1 MEQTTQSKILNGLIV
16 RDALRE
22 ELARRVRDF
31 SVPPTLVIIQ
41 VGERED
47 SNVYIRQKIKF
58 GESVGVSVI
67 HKKFPDTIHK
77 DELQKEIDFCNED
90 PSVTAVVVQLPL
102 PEQIDQDIIE
112 CILPGKDVD
121 CLTKYHKTQLLKGG
135 MYSSPATAQAVLTLL
150 KYYEIPIEGKRV
162 VVIGRSILAG
172 GPIAELLQL
181 QGAKISVIHRQTE
194 NPKSIAQ
201 EADILVV
208 ACGVPQLVTAEW
220 INPALHTVV
229 IDVGIHRTENGLVGD
244 VDFKSV
250 APLVSALSPVPGGV
264 GPLTVACLFE
274 QVVRMHQNRPML

>member
-1 MEQTTQSKILNGLIV
+1 MEQTSQPKILSGLVV

-22 ELARRVRDF
+22 TLKETVSAF
-31 SVPPTLVIIQ
+31 SVAPTLVIIQ

-47 SNVYIRQKIKF
+47 SNVYIKQKIKF

-67 HKKFPDTIHK
+67 HKKFIATIQR

-102 PEQIDQDIIE
+102 PEHIDQDIIE
-112 CILPGKDVD
+112 CILPEKDVD

-135 MYSSPATAQAVLTLL
+135 MYSSPATAQAVLALL
-150 KYYEIPIEGKRV
+150 KYYEIPIRGKQV
-162 VVIGRSILAG
+162 VVVGRSILAG

-181 QGAKISVIHRQTE
+181 EGAKISVIHRQTVD
-194 NPKSIAQ
+194 PKSIAQ

-208 ACGVPQLVTAEW
+208 AAGVPRLVTREW
-220 INPALHTVV
+220 IDSAKQTVV

-244 VDFKSV
+244 VDVESV
-250 APLVSALSPVPGGV
+250 APFVSAISPVPGGV

-274 QVVRMHQNRPML
+274 QVVRMHQNPPVI